1 MNDQLLRR
9 LSVVK
14 IFSTEG
20 TPNSPRV
27 TEYFKLISL
36 LGDDDGLKCGIMGDI
51 LYKRLSDE
59 TIGACI
65 EVHKLMGPN
74 LSEKIYEACVQKE
87 LVNRGYHADRQ
98 KWIDIFFKGKK
109 LDEQYKNRHVGCE
122 QLILEFKTVPD
133 IDDSHVRQLSHLFR
147 SEYL

>member
-1 MNDQLLRR
+1 
-9 LSVVK
+9 
-14 IFSTEG
+14 
-20 TPNSPRV
+20 
-27 TEYFKLISL
+27 
-36 LGDDDGLKCGIMGDI
+36 MGDI

-98 KWIDIFFKGKK
+98 KWIDIFFKGEK
-109 LDEQYKNRHVGCE
+109 LYEQYR
-122 QLILEFKTVPD
+122 
-133 IDDSHVRQLSHLFR
+133 IDMWLRINLLLNLR
-147 SEYL
+147 

>member
-1 MNDQLLRR
+1 
-9 LSVVK
+9 
-14 IFSTEG
+14 
-20 TPNSPRV
+20 
-27 TEYFKLISL
+27 
-36 LGDDDGLKCGIMGDI
+36 MGDI

-98 KWIDIFFKGKK
+98 KWIDIFFKGEK
-109 LDEQYKNRHVGCE
+109 LDEQYR
-122 QLILEFKTVPD
+122 
-133 IDDSHVRQLSHLFR
+133 IDMLLRTSLFLNLRQCR
-147 SEYL
+147 I